1 MNEPD
6 HDPQDDHHRRRVNL
20 IAAAF
25 IALILLGAWYVFDG
39 FTRNEALQ
47 KCISL
52 GRHDCAPLD
61 LSATGQPPKAK

>member
-1 MNEPD
+1 MTK
-6 HDPQDDHHRRRVNL
+6 HDSDDERHRMRVNL

-25 IALILLGAWYVFDG
+25 IAVMLAGAWYVFDG
-39 FTRNEALQ
+39 FTKNEALQ

-61 LSATGQPPKAK
+61 LSSTGQPPKAK

>member
-1 MNEPD
+1 MND
-6 HDPQDDHHRRRVNL
+6 HDTEHERHRMRVNL

-25 IALILLGAWYVFDG
+25 IAAMLAGAWYVVDG
-39 FTRNEALQ
+39 FTKNEALQ

-61 LSATGQPPKAK
+61 LSSTGQTPKAK

>member
-1 MNEPD
+1 MTK
-6 HDPQDDHHRRRVNL
+6 HDSDDERHRLRVNL

-25 IALILLGAWYVFDG
+25 IAVMRAGAWYVFDG
-39 FTRNEALQ
+39 FTKNEALQ

-61 LSATGQPPKAK
+61 LSSTGQPPKAK

>member
-1 MNEPD
+1 MSEAD
-6 HDPQDDHHRRRVNL
+6 HEHDQHRKRVNL

-25 IALILLGAWYVFDG
+25 IAVVLAAAWYVFDG
-39 FTRNEALQ
+39 FSKNEAMQ

-61 LSATGQPPKAK
+61 LSSTGQPAKLK

>member
-1 MNEPD
+1 MNE
-6 HDPQDDHHRRRVNL
+6 HDVDDEGHKRRVNL

-25 IALILLGAWYVFDG
+25 ITVILAAAWYIVDG
-39 FTRNEALQ
+39 FTKNEALQ

-61 LSATGQPPKAK
+61 LSVAGQPPKTK